1 LEHAALVLAHDEWPG
16 GVIGIVAS
24 RLVERHVRPV
34 LLITSPSGEL
44 ARGSARSIP
53 GVNITAAIA
62 VNQEVLASFGG
73 HPMAAGFA
81 LQRDRIPEFRQRLSQ
96 TVAEMI
102 SEAHIEP
109 TLSID
114 AHLPFSELSMEL
126 VSDLERLAPFGPG
139 NPNLVLV
146 SHDLQLVD
154 HISLGRTDEHLQIV
168 IEDDQGNSQKAIWWG
183 GGIEGLPDWLT
194 SGVPFDLAYTV
205 RSKDYRGVQELQIEW
220 LEARPRMGSSIEV
233 TARKRKVEV
242 HDFRGAKQP
251 LSVLKEFYDPQRM
264 LVWAEADAHSK
275 LIEVG
280 VDAYDRYSLHQEREL
295 VIWTSPPSIQNL
307 RAALEIVEPGIVHL
321 FAIDPGMDRLE
332 DFLRRL
338 SGLVKYALRAN
349 QGQVS
354 KSALAAGTAQQ
365 EITVKLGI
373 GWLVSRGHTALLSE
387 EGDELRLVEGDQVE
401 KAELESLTDDL
412 KSLLV
417 ETIAFRSYYSR
428 ADGRLLINP
437 EDSP

>member
-1 LEHAALVLAHDEWPG
+1 
-16 GVIGIVAS
+16 
-24 RLVERHVRPV
+24 
-34 LLITSPSGEL
+34 
-44 ARGSARSIP
+44 
-53 GVNITAAIA
+53 
-62 VNQEVLASFGG
+62 
-73 HPMAAGFA
+73 
-81 LQRDRIPEFRQRLSQ
+81 
-96 TVAEMI
+96 
-102 SEAHIEP
+102 
-109 TLSID
+109 
-114 AHLPFSELSMEL
+114 MEL

-139 NPNLVLV
+139 NSNLVLV
-146 SHDLQLVD
+146 SIDLQFVN
-154 HISLGRTDEHLQIV
+154 HKSLGRTGEHLQMV
-168 IEDDQGNSQKAIWWG
+168 FEDDQGNSQKAIWWG

-205 RSKDYRGVQELQIEW
+205 RSKNYRGVQELQIEW
-220 LEARPRMGSSIEV
+220 LEARPRMGSSIDI
-233 TARKRKVEV
+233 TAKNRKIEV
-242 HDFRGAKQP
+242 HDYRGAKQP
-251 LSVLKEFYDPQRM
+251 LSVLKEFYDPQRMLVWAEAVLKEFYDPQRM

-295 VIWTSPPSIQNL
+295 VIWTSPPSIQDL

-349 QGQVS
+349 QGQVG